1 MDMQYRRFGR
11 TDLQVS
17 VVGLGSGGPSQLG
30 QHSGVPTAAAIRV
43 VRRALDLGINLLD
56 TSASYGESEVILGR
70 ALQDI
75 PRDRYVLA
83 TKFHP
88 SVVAAGES
96 KLRPVGALTQSLERS
111 LQRLGVDYVDVFQ
124 FHGVAPPAYRPVV
137 ERFLPEARRAQEQGK
152 FRFLGISEVYVTDG
166 PHAMLRTALA
176 DDHFDTIMVGY
187 NLLAPGAA
195 RVVLPTAQRQD
206 VGVMIM
212 FAVRR
217 ALSRPDYLVEIIA
230 QLKDR
235 GLLAP
240 DDVPRDDPL
249 GWLVHD
255 GVESVTS
262 AAYKFAAAHPAVS
275 SVLSGTANISH
286 LEDNVRA
293 LLDSPLPTAD
303 RARLLDLFGHIE
315 ECVVE

>member
-1 MDMQYRRFGR
+1 MQYRRFGR
-11 TDLQVS
+11 TDLRVS

-30 QHSGVPTAAAIRV
+30 QKSGVPAAAAIRV

-56 TSASYGESEVILGR
+56 TSAAYGESEAILGR
-70 ALQDI
+70 ALQDV

-83 TKFHP
+83 TKFPP
-88 SVVAAGES
+88 SGREAGKA
-96 KLRPVGALTQSLERS
+96 KLRPAGALTQSLERS

-124 FHGVAPPAYRPVV
+124 LHGVAPQAYRPVV

-152 FRFLGISEVYVTDG
+152 FRFLGISEVYVNDG

-176 DDHFDTIMVGY
+176 GNHFDTIMVGY
-187 NLLAPGAA
+187 NLLAPGAE
-195 RVVLPTAQRQD
+195 RVVLPAAQRHD

-217 ALSRPDYLVEIIA
+217 ALSQPDYLVEIIA
-230 QLKDR
+230 KLKDR
-235 GLLAP
+235 GLLTP
-240 DDVPRDDPL
+240 DAVPRDDPL

-275 SVLSGTANISH
+275 SVLSGTANIGH
-286 LEDNVRA
+286 LEDNVCSV
-293 LLDSPLPTAD
+293 LGSPLPAAD
-303 RARLLDLFGHIE
+303 RARVLDLFGHIE

>member
-11 TDLQVS
+11 TGLRVS

-30 QHSGVPTAAAIRV
+30 QLSGVPAAAAIRV

-56 TSASYGESEVILGR
+56 TSASYGESEAILGR
-70 ALQDI
+70 ALRDV

-88 SVVAAGES
+88 AVHEAG
-96 KLRPVGALTQSLERS
+96 KLTLRPAGALTQSLERS
-111 LQRLGVDYVDVFQ
+111 LQLLGVDYVDVFQ
-124 FHGVAPPAYRPVV
+124 FHGVAPQAYRPAM
-137 ERFLPEARRAQEQGK
+137 ERFLPEVRRAQEQGK
-152 FRFLGISEVYVTDG
+152 FRFLGISEVYVNDG
-166 PHAMLRTALA
+166 PHAMLRAALA
-176 DDHFDTIMVGY
+176 DNHFDTIMVGY
-187 NLLAPGAA
+187 NLLAPGAERLVFPA
-195 RVVLPTAQRQD
+195 AQRHD

-230 QLKDR
+230 RLKDR

-240 DDVPRDDPL
+240 DAVPDDDPL

-255 GVESVTS
+255 GIESVTS
-262 AAYKFAAAHPAVS
+262 AAYKFAAAHPTVS
-275 SVLSGTANISH
+275 SVLSGTANIGH
-286 LEDNVRA
+286 LEDNVRSV
-293 LLDSPLPTAD
+293 LGSPLPAAD
-303 RARLLDLFGHIE
+303 RVRVLDLFGHIE

>member
-1 MDMQYRRFGR
+1 MQYRRFGR

-30 QHSGVPTAAAIRV
+30 QKSGVPEAAAIRV

-56 TSASYGESEVILGR
+56 TSAAYGESEAILGR
-70 ALQDI
+70 ALRDV

-83 TKFHP
+83 TKFPP
-88 SVVAAGES
+88 SGREAGKESLRPAGAQLAAARRGLRGCLPVSRRRPPGVPAGRGAFFARSAARAGAGE
-96 KLRPVGALTQSLERS
+96 VSLPGHLGGVR
-111 LQRLGVDYVDVFQ
+111 QR
-124 FHGVAPPAYRPVV
+124 R
-137 ERFLPEARRAQEQGK
+137 
-152 FRFLGISEVYVTDG
+152 

-176 DDHFDTIMVGY
+176 DNHFDTIMVGY
-187 NLLAPGAA
+187 NLLAPGAE
-195 RVVLPTAQRQD
+195 RVVLPAAQRHD

-217 ALSRPDYLVEIIA
+217 VLSRPEYLVETIA
-230 QLKDR
+230 ALKER
-235 GLLAP
+235 GLLAL
-240 DDVPRDDPL
+240 DAVPRDDPL

-275 SVLSGTANISH
+275 SVLSGTANLSH

-293 LLDSPLPTAD
+293 LLGSPLPAAD
-303 RARLLDLFGHIE
+303 RSRVLDLFGHIE